1 MKEIRNWDEQT
12 IRIQDKGSRFVILD
26 NVDYE
31 EKVQHQINRSSFEK
45 IAENPNK
52 TYEKRVNTWI
62 EKWYSNKSIS
72 EKWKKFITVKDSTPG
87 KMYGNVKTH
96 KIGNPTRVITSG
108 CNTAIENLSIFVENV
123 LYDIASELPS
133 RIKDTNHMLDIIDNL
148 NSLDLPVNSILV
160 SFDII
165 NMFPNID
172 NNLGLSSVK
181 KYLDLCSGNIPPTN
195 CLLEALELCLSCN
208 NSIFNNENYL
218 QTDGTAQGPHMSCC
232 YADIAMADFDKEAS
246 EYRLTPTTWKR
257 FRDDIFV
264 LWPHGRESL
273 VLFLDYINT
282 LDPTEKIK
290 FTMEVAEPGNY
301 LEFLDLKLKWESG
314 KITVDVHSKPTNSFT
329 YVLPTTCYP
338 RKSINNIPHG
348 IALRL
353 RRICDSDEKFKQR
366 SEEYKNYLIA
376 RDYHPGLVDKQF
388 RKVEMTSRHNARKKN
403 TKRKEVSKVKFIT
416 TFNPAIPSIE
426 GLIRKHIHY
435 LHADEVLKKAF
446 PSNKFSVIYKRNK
459 NLKEMVAPSL
469 YPKPSIKS
477 NHTIVSCNKCDICKN
492 FLITDSKF
500 RCTVTGKTYFIK
512 GNLL

>member
-1 MKEIRNWDEQT
+1 MNSNCLFVPVSISFNAICSSLVILCRNFLTLFGFIRSFSKFSINSSRFLFDVGFDLEG
-12 IRIQDKGSRFVILD
+12 KGSRFVILD

-148 NSLDLPVNSILV
+148 NSLDLSVNSILV

-172 NNLGLSSVK
+172 NNSGLSSVK

-218 QTDGTAQGPHMSCC
+218 QTDGTAQGPHMSCS

-246 EYRLTPTTWKR
+246 EYHLTPTTWKR
-257 FRDDIFV
+257 FREIF
-264 LWPHGRESL
+264 LYFGH
-273 VLFLDYINT
+273 
-282 LDPTEKIK
+282 
-290 FTMEVAEPGNY
+290 M
-301 LEFLDLKLKWESG
+301 
-314 KITVDVHSKPTNSFT
+314 
-329 YVLPTTCYP
+329 
-338 RKSINNIPHG
+338 
-348 IALRL
+348 
-353 RRICDSDEKFKQR
+353 
-366 SEEYKNYLIA
+366 
-376 RDYHPGLVDKQF
+376 
-388 RKVEMTSRHNARKKN
+388 VE
-403 TKRKEVSKVKFIT
+403 
-416 TFNPAIPSIE
+416 
-426 GLIRKHIHY
+426 
-435 LHADEVLKKAF
+435 
-446 PSNKFSVIYKRNK
+446 
-459 NLKEMVAPSL
+459 NL
-469 YPKPSIKS
+469 
-477 NHTIVSCNKCDICKN
+477 
-492 FLITDSKF
+492 
-500 RCTVTGKTYFIK
+500 
-512 GNLL
+512 